1 MGWARRVQ
9 DTPIPLQA
17 SPLKGEGYIE
27 VAWNFFAPPRLCVE
41 FFRSLVITTE
51 SLVLAGLI
59 ILAAYFIRGISGF
72 GSGLVAV
79 PLLAHFLPLTFVVPM
94 ILVTDFLASLVLG
107 THTRQHA
114 RWDELKPLM
123 PFSILGV
130 LIGTTLLVKLP
141 QAPLLATLGLFILLF
156 GARNVLNLHG
166 TRIVSRRW
174 AMPAGLTGGAIGAL
188 FGTGGPPYVIYL
200 NHRLH
205 DKAELR
211 ATFSGLFF
219 LEGGLRIVVFLIAG
233 LLLNTALLLSILAA
247 LPLVA
252 LGLFLGNRVHIGL
265 SPLQMQRIIGIIL
278 LVSGTSLLWRAWV

>member
-1 MGWARRVQ
+1 MLSS
-9 DTPIPLQA
+9 LQA
-17 SPLKGEGYIE
+17 QPEILL
-27 VAWNFFAPPRLCVE
+27 A
-41 FFRSLVITTE
+41 
-51 SLVLAGLI
+51 AGLI

-72 GSGLVAV
+72 GSGLVSV

-94 ILVTDFLASLVLG
+94 ILVTDFLASLVLS

-141 QAPLLATLGLFILLF
+141 EAPLLATLGLFILLF

-211 ATFSGLFF
+211 ATFT
-219 LEGGLRIVVFLIAG
+219 G

-265 SPLQMQRIIGIIL
+265 SPLQMQRLIGIIL

>member
-1 MGWARRVQ
+1 MLSS
-9 DTPIPLQA
+9 LQA
-17 SPLKGEGYIE
+17 QPEILI
-27 VAWNFFAPPRLCVE
+27 A
-41 FFRSLVITTE
+41 
-51 SLVLAGLI
+51 AGLI
-59 ILAAYFIRGISGF
+59 VLAAYFIRGISGF
-72 GSGLVAV
+72 GSGLVSV

-94 ILVTDFLASLVLG
+94 ILVTDFLASLALG
-107 THTRQHA
+107 THTRKHA
-114 RWDELKPLM
+114 RWDEVKPLL

-130 LIGTTLLVKLP
+130 LAGTTLLVNLP
-141 QAPLLATLGLFILLF
+141 QAPLLATLGFFVLLF
-156 GARNVLNLHG
+156 GTRSVLNLHG
-166 TRIVSRRW
+166 TRTVSRRW

-205 DKAELR
+205 DKGELR

-219 LEGGLRIVVFLIAG
+219 IEGGLRIGAFLIAG

-265 SPLQMQRIIGIIL
+265 SPLQMQRIIGSIL
-278 LVSGTSLLWRAWV
+278 LVSGTSLLWRALV